1 MSEDGHRSFF
11 AMPDGP
17 YWEAKRR
24 REEECQHCGGYRTI
38 IDIIGILII
47 DGEEVRECG
56 EVLCPY
62 CEEDDVE

>member
-1 MSEDGHRSFF
+1 MSEGGHQSFF

-38 IDIIGILII
+38 IDIIGIHII
-47 DGEEVRECG
+47 DGEEVPEYG
-56 EVLCPY
+56 EVPCLY